1 MVHLLHE
8 DDPLQYGVAVVVVAM
23 EGSREGP
30 LPVVLHVVLLID
42 VVRRPIEDAPQL
54 VTDRIQG
61 PVQGPLENVVI
72 RHRAPDLEVL
82 LPNEAEDLAFQ
93 DHVASPIVGPQDND
107 CKRSALAD
115 DPLNHVLD

>member
-1 MVHLLHE
+1 VVHLLHE
-8 DDPLQYGVAVVVVAM
+8 DDPLQYGVVVVVAM

-42 VVRRPIEDAPQL
+42 VVRRPIEDAPRL

-72 RHRAPDLEVL
+72 RHRAPDLEVP

-93 DHVASPIVGPQDND
+93 DHVASPIVGRQDND
-107 CKRSALAD
+107 CRRSALAD